1 MVVECQ
7 QPLAVLD
14 DVGGVL
20 TPQNAKED
28 VVGVRAAAEAPA
40 TRPQHWRVQWPPK
53 MGKKKPALEPV
64 RTQLFYCLSLKSAQV
79 VRDTMPA

>member
-20 TPQNAKED
+20 TPQDAKED

-40 TRPQHWRVQWPPK
+40 TRPQHWRVQK
-53 MGKKKPALEPV
+53 MGKKKREP
-64 RTQLFYCLSLKSAQV
+64 LFYMFSQSVSYL
-79 VRDTMPA
+79 RPA